1 MGQGSADRT
10 TAVFAD
16 NLGQGAGAEKKT
28 ITKENLPQ
36 HEHNLQANN
45 GDQFFASRMIA
56 GASGDAEVTTRS
68 GPDLNNT
75 AGAQQLP
82 NTGGLAGTTGQ
93 LFDVIPGHAIILDGS
108 LKDHAK
114 LLQLFLEVDNHS
126 KDQDG

>member
-1 MGQGSADRT
+1 MRGRFPLGKDNMGQGSADRT

-93 LFDVIPGHAIILDGS
+93 LFDVMNPYLTINYIIYTG
-108 LKDHAK
+108 
-114 LLQLFLEVDNHS
+114 
-126 KDQDG
+126 GI